1 MAADYTAIVAAE
13 KLALWIRNWNVVYR
27 IPSAYIYIWV
37 PLVFF
42 VFLARSQVYTKMQ
55 PLLDSVR
62 QVFSA
67 VIYGVVSCIVLLFLF
82 KESIALSRLYAIL
95 FAIFVVCFVFL
106 ARYLVRLFL
115 KKAHLFYKP
124 VILIGAG
131 RTAERVLRFVQNDLV
146 IVMM

>member
-1 MAADYTAIVAAE
+1 MVADYTAIVAAE
-13 KLALWIRNWNVVYR
+13 KLALWIRNWDVVYR
-27 IPSAYIYIWV
+27 IPRAYIYIWV
-37 PLVFF
+37 PLIFF

-82 KESIALSRLYAIL
+82 KEIIALSRLYAIL

-115 KKAHLFYKP
+115 KEAHLFY
-124 VILIGAG
+124 
-131 RTAERVLRFVQNDLV
+131 
-146 IVMM
+146 

>member
-1 MAADYTAIVAAE
+1 MKTKYARFLVPLIFMAADYTAIVAAE
-13 KLALWIRNWNVVYR
+13 NLALWLRNWNVVYR

-37 PLVFF
+37 PLIFF
-42 VFLARSQVYTKMQ
+42 VFLASSRIYTKMQ

-95 FAIFVVCFVFL
+95 FAIFRNGSVWIDL
-106 ARYLVRLFL
+106 MYLV
-115 KKAHLFYKP
+115 KTVKAVFFRK
-124 VILIGAG
+124 GAY
-131 RTAERVLRFVQNDLV
+131 
-146 IVMM
+146 